1 MKDLENKKKLTEVEE
16 AAVVGGDW
24 MEPIHDFPHNIN
36 SNEPNAPQQPTIPG
50 DDNGNWDIY
59 E

>member
-1 MKDLENKKKLTEVEE
+1 MKDLENKKELTEVEE
-16 AAVVGGDW
+16 AVVGGCDW
-24 MEPIHDFPHNIN
+24 MQAIHDFPHNIHD
-36 SNEPNAPQQPTIPG
+36 PHAPQQPTIPG